1 MSNERFEVDTGD
13 KGLMI
18 YDHEGVDDYYFVN
31 DKDELEQFVALVNQ
45 RETRIHYLEYKQKEF
60 EVLAKQMNLQIGS
73 LAYLK
78 IIELQYPNTILHIRM
93 DKEDTHHC
101 VKIYVKPDYDELLL
115 KAFLKHIPL
124 GVEYKVIIVNEIKTT
139 IVEEGYQLD

>member
-1 MSNERFEVDTGD
+1 MPTGRFEVDEGD

-18 YDHEGVDDYYFVN
+18 YDHDGVDDYYFVN
-31 DKDELEQFVALVNQ
+31 DKEELEEFVALINQ
-45 RETRIHYLEYKQKEF
+45 RETRIQYLEYKQREF
-60 EVLAKQMNLQIGS
+60 EVLAKQMNLQMGS

-124 GVEYKVIIVNEIKTT
+124 GVKYKVIIVNEVQTT
-139 IVEEGYQLD
+139 TVKEEYQLD